1 MDSTLSVFR
10 LKRKG
15 ISTYIAV
22 LLLIILAVAA
32 GLLLW
37 AYFMGY
43 LGAGTPTVGP
53 GKAMVIDN
61 LAQQGGELLVYVKN
75 VGVGT
80 LRLSM
85 NSGASVYVE
94 ESRVENYVL
103 GGDASEGLLEE
114 TKTGLIRIVIHSD
127 WRSKT
132 VRIKVVASDGTY
144 AEGSYKIATPSGIII
159 QATAGPGG
167 HIIPSGF
174 ISVDFGSDKTFT
186 WTVDPT
192 YYVLSLTVNDIPVT
206 PIPSDYTF
214 YAVTQSQ
221 TIHVEFQTTTFTIA
235 ASAGAGGSIT
245 PSGSVPVTQGSS
257 QSFTIT
263 PNTGYHILDVKV
275 DSISVGPVASYTFT
289 AVTTNHAIS
298 ASFAI
303 NTFTIAASAG
313 AGGSITPSGSVAVAQ
328 GSSQSFTI
336 TPGTDYKVQNVI
348 VDGVYQGSIPSYTF
362 TNVQAAH
369 TISVTFVTST
379 TNTYIITASAGA
391 GGSIAPSGSVS
402 VTQGSSQ
409 SFTITPSTGYHIVDV
424 LVDGVS
430 QGALTSYTFTAVAA
444 NHAISASFAINTFTI
459 AASAGAGGSIS
470 PSGSVVV
477 NYGANQAFTITPDT
491 GYKVLDVIVDGVHE
505 GSISSYTF
513 NSVQANHVISASFTS
528 SGTTTYTITASAS
541 AGGSITPSGSVP
553 VTQGSSQSFTIT
565 PSTGYHI
572 VDVLVD
578 GVSQGA
584 LTSYQ
589 FSNVQAAHTI
599 SASFAINTFT
609 ITASAGSG
617 GSISPSGSV
626 VVNYGANQAFT
637 ITPSTGNKVLDV
649 VVDGVSQGSITSYPF
664 TNVQANH
671 VISASFT
678 SSGTTTYT
686 ITASA
691 GAGGSITPSGSVSVA
706 QGSSQ
711 TFTITPSAGYK
722 VLNVV
727 VDGVS
732 QGSITSYPFTNV
744 QADHTISVTFVTS
757 TTTTYI
763 ITASAGAGGSISP
776 SGSVVVIRGESQTF
790 TITPNAGYVV
800 SGVVVDST
808 QLGALTTYTFTNVQG
823 THTIAAS
830 FVSSSGNRLVYIS
843 GASQTVFAGTQSG
856 WITIQR
862 QTSTGTPITSGTT
875 TVNLVKS
882 SSTGRF
888 TNPTSGNTITS
899 ITISSGST
907 ASFCYM
913 DTVTGTSTLTATAS
927 GYVPAATTFTITPG
941 IATSFTPS
949 KGIIPSSQVV
959 DTARLVYVTSDAG
972 GTVTYTLYSGIY
984 PSGTLV
990 DSSTVT
996 VTNGIVPNS
1005 KAFTISP
1012 ADAYYFLA
1020 SYSGDAKNIGIP
1032 ANRPEEFVVWPSGR
1046 TLLLRPNA
1054 DTSDSDL
1061 GTYGSSAHY
1070 ACVDDA
1076 TPNGDTDYVY
1086 AQYTNF
1092 WTDDTYALPNPA
1104 HTGTINYVTIHA
1116 VSRTTGIGAL
1126 QLALTTHGQEF
1137 DGSNNP
1143 GTDFPLT
1150 TTYQEYT
1157 KMWNRNPVTGAAWIW
1172 QEIDDLQIGCSLYQ
1186 VSGQTRCTQIYIEVY
1201 YTP

>member
-1 MDSTLSVFR
+1 MDSNLSVFR

-75 VGVGT
+75 VGAGT

-85 NSGASVYVE
+85 NSGASIYVE
-94 ESRVENYVL
+94 ESRIENYVL

-144 AEGSYKIATPSGIII
+144 AEGSYKIVTPSGIII

-186 WTVDPT
+186 WTADPT

-245 PSGSVPVTQGSS
+245 PSGSVAVTQGSS

-289 AVTTNHAIS
+289 AVTANHAIS

-328 GSSQSFTI
+328 GSSQTFTI

-348 VDGVYQGSIPSYTF
+348 VDGVYQGSITSYTF

-430 QGALTSYTFTAVAA
+430 QGTLTSYTFTVVAA

-459 AASAGAGGSIS
+459 TASAGAGGSIS

-477 NYGANQAFTITPDT
+477 NYGANQAFTITLDT
-491 GYKVLDVIVDGVHE
+491 GYKVL
-505 GSISSYTF
+505 
-513 NSVQANHVISASFTS
+513 N
-528 SGTTTYTITASAS
+528 
-541 AGGSITPSGSVP
+541 
-553 VTQGSSQSFTIT
+553 
-565 PSTGYHI
+565 
-572 VDVLVD
+572 
-578 GVSQGA
+578 
-584 LTSYQ
+584 
-589 FSNVQAAHTI
+589 
-599 SASFAINTFT
+599 
-609 ITASAGSG
+609 
-617 GSISPSGSV
+617 
-626 VVNYGANQAFT
+626 
-637 ITPSTGNKVLDV
+637 V

-678 SSGTTTYT
+678 STGTTTYT

-691 GAGGSITPSGSVSVA
+691 GAGGSITPSGSVPVT

-711 TFTITPSAGYK
+711 TFTITPSADYK

-744 QADHTISVTFVTS
+744 QADHTISATFTTS

-790 TITPNAGYVV
+790 TITPNTGYVV

-830 FVSSSGNRLVYIS
+830 FVSSSGNKLVYIS

-913 DTVTGTSTLTATAS
+913 DTVTGTSTLTASAS

-949 KGIIPSSQVV
+949 NGIIPGSQVV

-996 VTNGIVPNS
+996 VTNGIVLNS
-1005 KAFTISP
+1005 KAFTITP

-1032 ANRPEEFVVWPSGR
+1032 ANRPEEFVVWLLGR

-1061 GTYGSSAHY
+1061 GTYPSSSSHY
-1070 ACVDDA
+1070 ACVDDV
-1076 TPNGDTDYVY
+1076 TPDGDSTYVY
-1086 AQYTNF
+1086 AQYTCF
-1092 WTDDTYALPNPA
+1092 WTDDTYALPNPS

-1116 VSRTTGIGAL
+1116 VGRTTGIGAL

-1157 KMWNRNPVTGAAWIW
+1157 KMWNRNPATGAAWTW